1 MIEGFEHSN
10 EIKLFDD
17 LVNRGLILRP
27 GFKFGSKWRA
37 YDDDVSLSHAPWLIQ
52 TKLEVARTWENV
64 CLSVRLAEGVHKKWL
79 YALEDNAVW
88 KFIQLER
95 WSSGRD

>member
-1 MIEGFEHSN
+1 MIEGCEHTK
-10 EIKLFDD
+10 EIKLYNYI
-17 LVNRGLILRP
+17 VNRGLILRP
-27 GFKFGSKWRA
+27 AFKFDTKCRA

-79 YALEDNAVW
+79 YALEDNTVW

>member
-1 MIEGFEHSN
+1 MRFEESIWLENMIKNDEQSD

-27 GFKFGSKWRA
+27 VFKFGSKRRV

-52 TKLEVARTWENV
+52 TKFEVARTWENV
-64 CLSVRLAEGVHKKWL
+64 CLSVRLAEGVHKNWV
-79 YALEDNAVW
+79 YALKNG
-88 KFIQLER
+88 
-95 WSSGRD
+95 SSW